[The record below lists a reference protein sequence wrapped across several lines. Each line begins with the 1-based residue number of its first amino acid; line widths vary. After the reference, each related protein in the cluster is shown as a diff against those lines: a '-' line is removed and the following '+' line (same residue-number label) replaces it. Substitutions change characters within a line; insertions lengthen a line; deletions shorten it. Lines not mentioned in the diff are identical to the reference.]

1 MKRRKIILIHLV
13 VWLLISTIY
22 FLISERLI
30 AWLMLGFH
38 DVMMWL
44 WLLIIGLS
52 IIFILV
58 SFSLVFTLRRKKSM
72 IKVPL

>member
-1 MKRRKIILIHLV
+1 MKKRKIILIHLV

-22 FLISERLI
+22 FLVSEKLI
-30 AWLMLGFH
+30 AWLMPGFH

-52 IIFILV
+52 IIFITV
-58 SFSLVFTLRRKKSM
+58 SFSLVLTLRRKKND
-72 IKVPL
+72 